1 MLFSLLALSDID
13 LNFYKCLCLENI
25 VIVFVIIHIY
35 VIYTLE
41 DIHLIPASSF
51 PDGVDL
57 TITFV
62 LKIEIDIMKSF
73 CHQEIFFA

>member
-13 LNFYKCLCLENI
+13 INSYKCLCLENI
-25 VIVFVIIHIY
+25 CIVFVIIHIC

-41 DIHLIPASSF
+41 DIHLTPASLF
-51 PDGVDL
+51 PDRVDL

-62 LKIEIDIMKSF
+62 LNIDSDIMKLTY
-73 CHQEIFFA
+73 